1 MDFDLLK
8 KVVSD
13 YNVFCSIAEN
23 LEWIKIKE
31 AHENWFRTYPLG
43 IFVDAYEFPEGY
55 VQSNIAD
62 AYVRTILSEMAFS
75 EGWDKDFWDIPQ
87 EERKRCLTEGILL
100 YKPYAV
106 IQEVRFIERSW
117 EYLAQEIEYF
127 ATKNKISV
135 LEQKKYIDKFQGAK
149 VIEIGGWYN
158 DFIYMAMKQNLIL
171 IVFCGFW
178 D

>member
-1 MDFDLLK
+1 
-8 KVVSD
+8 
-13 YNVFCSIAEN
+13 
-23 LEWIKIKE
+23 
-31 AHENWFRTYPLG
+31 
-43 IFVDAYEFPEGY
+43 
-55 VQSNIAD
+55 
-62 AYVRTILSEMAFS
+62 MAFS

-158 DFIYMAMKQNLIL
+158 DFIYMVMKQNLIL